1 MLNWSLQSLADLHLI
16 FDIGSG
22 VAIAL
27 GSYFG
32 LVIKN
37 TLATIRLEISVVSL
51 EQAKAKAELLAHQ
64 NKVKDEV
71 AAQHTELLEGQH
83 DLQAEFREKHAE
95 NKQALAVHMSD
106 DLGQFGELSRVLT
119 RIDKTVEKIANGH

>member
-1 MLNWSLQSLADLHLI
+1 VLHWVLQSGFDFHFI
-16 FDIGSG
+16 FDIVSG
-22 VAIAL
+22 AAVVA

-37 TLATIRLEISVVSL
+37 VLSAIRLE
-51 EQAKAKAELLAHQ
+51 QANAKAELLAHQ

-71 AAQHTELLEGQH
+71 ADQHEQLLEGQH

-95 NKQALAVHMSD
+95 NKQALAVHVND
-106 DLGQFGELSRVLT
+106 DMRQFESMKIVLG